1 METGHD
7 TLPRPASGTSSHAL
21 GMPEAIALGHALGRL
36 PGQLVIY
43 GIEGE
48 HFDEGPDLSGAVE
61 RGAVTAAARI
71 CAEVRAR
78 QRRSSTHDEEDKSC
92 E

>member
-1 METGHD
+1 M
-7 TLPRPASGTSSHAL
+7 LPRPASGTSSHAL

-48 HFDEGPDLSGAVE
+48 HFDEGPDLSRRGQ
-61 RGAVTAAARI
+61 RGAVTAAASAPR
-71 CAEVRAR
+71 CERGSAG
-78 QRRSSTHDEEDKSC
+78 SSTHDEEDKSC